1 MRQCLVRGNAKDLV
15 LSPPDSEEFI
25 FLARRVGYTTD
36 DWQAG
41 ARHLQTDIEQ
51 HMKQTKEFFE
61 RTFGAL

>member
-1 MRQCLVRGNAKDLV
+1 MVRGNAKDLV
-15 LSPPDSEEFI
+15 LSPPDSEELI

-36 DWQAG
+36 NCQAG

-51 HMKQTKEFFE
+51 HMKLTKEFFE

>member
-1 MRQCLVRGNAKDLV
+1 MRDRDEAGWSHAVRRIDL
-15 LSPPDSEEFI
+15 P
-25 FLARRVGYTTD
+25 RRRAGYAID

-51 HMKQTKEFFE
+51 HRKLTKEFFE